1 MMRSTARSSN
11 RSPTTLTSEYQ
22 HCQLLCVHSWRGTIY
37 LTAWTLGPGERLPP
51 NDVLSPASQML
62 GLLLSTLEI

>member
-22 HCQLLCVHSWRGTIY
+22 HCQLLCAQLERNHLLQGHQGQGRGC
-37 LTAWTLGPGERLPP
+37 
-51 NDVLSPASQML
+51 
-62 GLLLSTLEI
+62 LLMMCCPQLLQC